1 MRRATIALLALGATL
16 CGCGGSGGATPPTP
30 PPGTGIDLLT
40 VASPTCPVLRQG
52 QPPSACERPISVRVV
67 VERGTA
73 TVTEVQTGADGR
85 ARVPLPAG
93 VYTLLPQSTG
103 GALPRPPAPSSATV
117 VDGTYSPVT
126 LRYDTGIR

>member
-1 MRRATIALLALGATL
+1 MRRAAITLLALGALL
-16 CGCGGSGGATPPTP
+16 CGCGGGSVSAPPTP
-30 PPGTGIDLLT
+30 PANTGLDLLT
-40 VASPTCPVLRQG
+40 IAGPTCPVQRQG
-52 QPPSACERPISVRVV
+52 QPASACQRPISVRVV

-73 TVTEVQTGADGR
+73 TVTEVQTGVDGR

-103 GALPRPPAPSSATV
+103 SALPRPPAPSNATV
-117 VDGTYSPVT
+117 AEGSWSAVT